1 MSRRTSSTSS
11 SSSRRLTFSSANHQR
26 PTVSAHSHASYGA
39 AIGEAIAIGIVSTIV
54 IWVLVCSCFG
64 WCKTCCGTRRRRTSL
79 SSGQQQQQ
87 QYGVAVAAPSVWR
100 SLPEETPRPSLW
112 ETTLQPPLPPPPADI
127 VLRVQL
133 PGHPD
138 NSTDESRSRR
148 RDQEV
153 APPTYE
159 KDPPPTSEEFPP
171 PTYEEAA
178 RLGGDVLSTLV

>member
-1 MSRRTSSTSS
+1 MSRRTSSSSS

-26 PTVSAHSHASYGA
+26 PTVSAHSHASYGE
-39 AIGEAIAIGIVSTIV
+39 AIGEGIGIVSSII
-54 IWVLVCSCFG
+54 IWVLVCSYLG

-112 ETTLQPPLPPPPADI
+112 ETTLQPPPPPPLPQPPADI

-138 NSTDESRSRR
+138 NSTGESRSRR

-153 APPTYE
+153 APPTCE
-159 KDPPPTSEEFPP
+159 KDPPPTSEKDPPPTCEEFPP
-171 PTYEEAA
+171 PT
-178 RLGGDVLSTLV
+178 